1 MRKVMIVVAAIILIV
16 TGTAFALKPHT
27 GVTHASQASVSSFEL
42 MSNAKDLPTA
52 SKPDAF

>member
-27 GVTHASQASVSSFEL
+27 GVTHTSQASVSSFEL